1 MDKLN
6 PLLMER
12 ATKVA
17 AMRAMVEGS
26 EARGEVTAEDTQ
38 AIERI
43 TDEIRGLDSRIEN
56 LNALRTFEGT
66 YEVEGGEGQATQ
78 TRQTEISGGENDE
91 YRDAFMAML
100 RGEADVDQIKA
111 LRRGFVNEE
120 SRDQTKGVAAKGGY
134 IAPDEFQK
142 VLLRRVEELSIM
154 RQIIGGAS
162 LTTAHGNTL
171 TFSREDAQGAAA
183 WLDESAAFVAT
194 DDTFEEVSIEAWKA
208 GRLVKATIEL
218 VEDSFF
224 AIDTYLANS
233 IGTSLAKLEQAAFV
247 NGDGVSKPRGFILD
261 AAVGVTST
269 EAAADV
275 CSGDEVIDLMYS
287 IAPSYRNGAEFV
299 VADLAV
305 KALRK
310 LKDADGR
317 YLWQDGLRTGEP
329 TTLLGKPVHVEANM
343 PVPAASAKPIAF
355 GNFREGYMIRDVSGV
370 RMVRLNERYIADE
383 GKIGFLGWK
392 RVDGK
397 LIDTDSVKVLVQA
410 AA

>member
-1 MDKLN
+1 MDNLN
-6 PLLMER
+6 PLLAER

-43 TDEIRGLDSRIEN
+43 TDEIRGLDSRITNLTNVRNFEN
-56 LNALRTFEGT
+56 T
-66 YEVEGGEGQATQ
+66 YEAEVDGQTTQ
-78 TRQTEISGGENDE
+78 TRQAEIEGGESRQYAE
-91 YRDAFMAML
+91 AFEAML

-111 LRRGFVNEE
+111 LRRGFVSEE
-120 SRDQTKGVAAKGGY
+120 ARDQTKGVAAKGGY
-134 IAPDEFQK
+134 VAPDEFQK
-142 VLLRRVEELSIM
+142 VLLSRVEELSQM

-194 DDTFEEVSIEAWKA
+194 DDTFEQVEIEAWKA

-224 AIDTYLANS
+224 AIDTYLARS

-247 NGDGVSKPRGFILD
+247 SGDGVNKPTGFMVD
-261 AAVGVTST
+261 ASTGVTST
-269 EAAADV
+269 EVAADL
-275 CSGDEVIDLMYS
+275 CSGDEIIDLVYS
-287 IAPSYRNGAEFV
+287 LSPSYRAGAEFV

-310 LKDADGR
+310 LKDNEGR
-317 YLWQDGLRTGEP
+317 YLWQDGLRSGEP
-329 TTLLGKPVHVEANM
+329 TTLFGKPVNVEPNM

-397 LIDTDSVKVLVQA
+397 LIDTEAVKVLVQA